1 MSGADPP
8 AAGGRGRRRTAPADH
23 SRLSADG
30 CARLART
37 APGGPP
43 VELMHRDRIVK
54 VKIVY
59 YGPAVGG
66 KTTNLQM
73 LHAAAQEQHRGEF
86 ISVNSA
92 QDRTIL
98 FDLLPLKGMGFH
110 GFEVRFQVVAVPGQ
124 APYAATRRLV
134 TQGADAIVFVANS
147 ARDRLEENLA
157 SFREM
162 ADHLVVNQI
171 DPGTIPMVLQ
181 YNKRDLPNVTS
192 LEDLDQGLNYRDVP
206 SIPAVAIHGEGV
218 LETLGAVLEQ
228 TMEHLI
234 GRYRTLALTPGETVR
249 HWTWQTLQRVFGRSS
264 IARRDK
270 LEPQPVQGDGRRIVR
285 VSVPRV
291 PRRVATRDSGKM
303 AAARPTAALPT
314 PARGLAEPYI
324 QASIDLSLA
333 VDRMRDERNEAR
345 RRLEELEHTL
355 RAIEAMEDGQK
366 PEEALRAALQQLTV
380 GGSCRGATLIG
391 AAPDRGLRV
400 VAAVG
405 FERDPFLSRPGGETI
420 VRQRFIPLKAPMLV
434 ETEKLGASTAPTAD
448 GESNPLKG
456 VAVVPVR
463 SALGL
468 HGLGLLYYDQ
478 ADPLPSPAILEHLG
492 HMGRVLAAWFSVRR
506 AVSMRASTE
515 SVRRTLPQIERAARS
530 AGELVRQAAR
540 NPVVAAGALEKAE
553 RTLDGVATLTAELL
567 GSAGPPAAKSP
578 GGR

>member
-1 MSGADPP
+1 
-8 AAGGRGRRRTAPADH
+8 
-23 SRLSADG
+23 
-30 CARLART
+30 
-37 APGGPP
+37 
-43 VELMHRDRIVK
+43 VELKHRDRIVQI
-54 VKIVY
+54 KIVY

-73 LHAAAQEQHRGEF
+73 LHAAAQERHRGEF

-134 TQGADAIVFVANS
+134 TRGADAVVFVANS
-147 ARDRLEENLA
+147 ARDRLEENLE

-162 ADHLVVNQI
+162 ADNLVVNQI

-181 YNKRDLPNVTS
+181 YNKRDLPEVTS
-192 LEDLDQGLNYRDVP
+192 IEDLDEGLNYRDVP
-206 SIPAVAIHGEGV
+206 SIAAVAIHGEGV
-218 LETLGAVLEQ
+218 LETLGAILEQ

-234 GRYRTLALTPGETVR
+234 GRYRSLALPQGETVR
-249 HWTWQTLQRVFGRSS
+249 NWTWETLHKVFGKSS

-270 LEPQPVQGDGRRIVR
+270 VEPTHAESDSRRLVR

-291 PRRVATRDSGKM
+291 PKKVANRESAQMG
-303 AAARPTAALPT
+303 AVPSPGGPPT
-314 PARGLAEPYI
+314 PARGLAESYI

-355 RAIEAMEDGQK
+355 RAIEAVEEGQR
-366 PEEALRAALQQLTV
+366 PEEALRAALQQLIV
-380 GGSCRGATLIG
+380 GGGCRGATLIG
-391 AAPDRGLRV
+391 AAPNRSLRV
-400 VAAVG
+400 VASVG
-405 FERDPFLSRPGGETI
+405 FETDPFLSRPGGEAI
-420 VRQRFIPLKAPMLV
+420 VRQRFIPVRSPVLV
-434 ETEKLGASTAPTAD
+434 ETEKLGESNVPTAN
-448 GESNPLKG
+448 GHHRPLKG

-468 HGLGLLYYDQ
+468 HGLSLLYYDQ
-478 ADPLPSPAILEHLG
+478 GDPLPSPATLEHLG

-506 AVSMRASTE
+506 AVSLRASTE

-540 NPVVAAGALEKAE
+540 NPVVAAGALEKAG
-553 RTLDGVATLTAELL
+553 RTLDGVAKLTAELL
-567 GSAGPPAAKSP
+567 EP
-578 GGR
+578 GEPQATKPRGER